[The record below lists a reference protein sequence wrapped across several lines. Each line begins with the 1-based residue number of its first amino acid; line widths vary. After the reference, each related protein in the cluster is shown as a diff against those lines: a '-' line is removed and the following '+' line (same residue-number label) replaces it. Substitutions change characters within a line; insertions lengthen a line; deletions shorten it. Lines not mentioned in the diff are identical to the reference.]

1 VNSSSTA
8 RKIPFDVEPSGSK
21 APIFEVLELDGQ
33 QEESRTPPLKWAGG
47 KRWLVPTL
55 RKLFEPHRQRRLVE
69 PFAGGLAVALGLAP
83 QKALLCDLN
92 PHVINFYHWL
102 KLGLVTQVSMENEKE
117 HYYAARTRFN
127 ELISAGDATSKEA
140 AALFYYLNRTC
151 FNGLC
156 RFNSKGHFN
165 VPFGK
170 YKTINYLSDF
180 SKFKSIFAGWS
191 FLAKD
196 FEALKIG
203 PEDFLYI
210 DPPYDV
216 EFTKYAKED
225 FKWEDQVRL
234 VEWLKDFGGPVVAS
248 NQATERIIKL
258 YQEAGFKVE
267 LISAPRRISCT
278 GNRSPAME
286 ILALKNL

>member
-1 VNSSSTA
+1 
-8 RKIPFDVEPSGSK
+8 
-21 APIFEVLELDGQ
+21 
-33 QEESRTPPLKWAGG
+33 
-47 KRWLVPTL
+47 
-55 RKLFEPHRQRRLVE
+55 
-69 PFAGGLAVALGLAP
+69 
-83 QKALLCDLN
+83 
-92 PHVINFYHWL
+92 
-102 KLGLVTQVSMENEKE
+102 M
-117 HYYAARTRFN
+117 
-127 ELISAGDATSKEA
+127 
-140 AALFYYLNRTC
+140 
-151 FNGLC
+151 
-156 RFNSKGHFN
+156 
-165 VPFGK
+165 
-170 YKTINYLSDF
+170 
-180 SKFKSIFAGWS
+180 
-191 FLAKD
+191 AKD